1 LKSTYVDSLPQLV
14 EPVTGKVHTSYN
26 QAVAATGRLS
36 SQNPN
41 LQNIPIRT
49 ERGRE
54 IRKAFIPS
62 SAEHLLLSADYS
74 QIELRIIAALSG
86 EENMM
91 NDFSKGLDIHI
102 STASK
107 VYAVP
112 IEEVSKEM
120 RRNAKMVNFGIIYG
134 ISAFGLSERLGIPRK
149 EAASIIDAYFLQYPA
164 IKTYMD
170 GSINFARENGF
181 VETILGRR
189 RYLKDIHSRNAV
201 VRGFAERNAI
211 NAPIQGSAA
220 DLIKA
225 AMIQIFKA
233 FEEKNLRSKMIL
245 QVHDELV
252 FDVYQ
257 PELEVVKSIVKQKM
271 EGAIQLRVPLLVE
284 MGTGNNWLE
293 AH

>member
-1 LKSTYVDSLPQLV
+1 
-14 EPVTGKVHTSYN
+14 
-26 QAVAATGRLS
+26 
-36 SQNPN
+36 
-41 LQNIPIRT
+41 
-49 ERGRE
+49 
-54 IRKAFIPS
+54 
-62 SAEHLLLSADYS
+62 
-74 QIELRIIAALSG
+74 
-86 EENMM
+86 
-91 NDFSKGLDIHI
+91 
-102 STASK
+102 
-107 VYAVP
+107 
-112 IEEVSKEM
+112 
-120 RRNAKMVNFGIIYG
+120 
-134 ISAFGLSERLGIPRK
+134 
-149 EAASIIDAYFLQYPA
+149 
-164 IKTYMD
+164 MD
-170 GSINFARENGF
+170 GSINFARQNGF

>member
-1 LKSTYVDSLPQLV
+1 
-14 EPVTGKVHTSYN
+14 
-26 QAVAATGRLS
+26 
-36 SQNPN
+36 
-41 LQNIPIRT
+41 
-49 ERGRE
+49 
-54 IRKAFIPS
+54 
-62 SAEHLLLSADYS
+62 
-74 QIELRIIAALSG
+74 
-86 EENMM
+86 
-91 NDFSKGLDIHI
+91 
-102 STASK
+102 
-107 VYAVP
+107 
-112 IEEVSKEM
+112 
-120 RRNAKMVNFGIIYG
+120 MVNFGIIYG

-170 GSINFARENGF
+170 GSINFARQNGF

-257 PELEVVKSIVKQKM
+257 PELKVVKSIVKQKM